1 MIEITTNPIHPEPIV
16 NSVKKDDCGA
26 IISFIG
32 TVRNT
37 SNEGDRVTSL
47 QIEASGKDSEA
58 KLREIASE
66 IRQKWQL
73 QDIAICRRI
82 GRLEVGEVALVV
94 AIAAPHRQEA
104 FEACQYAVD
113 RIKQGGVTTE
123 KDIHETG

>member
-1 MIEITTNPIHPEPIV
+1 MIEIIADPIHPELIV

-47 QIEASGKDSEA
+47 QIEARGKDSEA
-58 KLREIASE
+58 KLREIAFE

-82 GRLEVGEVALVV
+82 GKLKIGEVALVV

-123 KDIHETG
+123 KDIYESG